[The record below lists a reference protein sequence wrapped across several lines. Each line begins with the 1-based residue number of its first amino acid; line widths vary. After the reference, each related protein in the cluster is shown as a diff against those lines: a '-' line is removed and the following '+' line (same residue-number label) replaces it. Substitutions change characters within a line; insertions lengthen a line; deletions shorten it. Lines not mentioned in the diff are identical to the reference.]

1 MSALV
6 RLYPR
11 PWRERYEKEFL
22 AVLASRPPSIGD
34 RVDIVRG
41 AVDARLHPE
50 LSGDPERSHS
60 VTPAERVAAAS
71 SLAAGALW
79 LAWFGLIVRDFRGWG
94 AGEPE
99 NAPVMV
105 ALSTF
110 AGLALALAHVFVAYA
125 AQGVMH
131 PVGGVG
137 ASIAAVAFVFTAF
150 GGGATA
156 YFALI
161 GSAMLAG
168 ALAGRGLPVALGI
181 GWAASALLVLAVFLV
196 FVAGQGRDVGLLP
209 LALLYGVAWVGVG
222 ATIGLRGVPRP
233 AAATPA
239 SDRETTAVL

>member
-1 MSALV
+1 MSALI

-11 PWRERYEKEFL
+11 PWRERYETEFL

-50 LSGDPERSHS
+50 LSADADGRRGLTPPERI
-60 VTPAERVAAAS
+60 AAGA

-79 LAWFGLIVRDFRGWG
+79 LAWFGLIVRDFRGWD

-99 NAPVMV
+99 NAALGV
-105 ALSTF
+105 ALSAF
-110 AGLALALAHVFVAYA
+110 AGLALAVAHVFVAYA

-168 ALAGRGLPVALGI
+168 SLAGRGLPAALAI
-181 GWAASALLVLAVFLV
+181 GWAASALLVLGVFV
-196 FVAGQGRDVGLLP
+196 AFVAGQGRDVSWLP
-209 LALLYGVAWVGVG
+209 LGLLYGVAWVGVG
-222 ATIGLRGVPRP
+222 AVLGLRGVPRP
-233 AAATPA
+233 AAETPA
-239 SDRETTAVL
+239 SDHETTAVL

>member
-11 PWRERYEKEFL
+11 PWRERYETEFL
-22 AVLASRPPSIGD
+22 DVLASRPPSIGD

-50 LSGDPERSHS
+50 LAGDPEGSHRL
-60 VTPAERVAAAS
+60 TPPERIAAAF

-79 LAWFGLIVRDFRGWG
+79 LAWFGLIVRDFRGWD

-99 NAPVMV
+99 NGAMIV

-110 AGLALALAHVFVAYA
+110 AGLALAVAHVFVAYA
-125 AQGVMH
+125 GQGVMH
-131 PVGGVG
+131 PIGGAV
-137 ASIAAVAFVFTAF
+137 ASIAAVAFTLTAF

-168 ALAGRGLPVALGI
+168 SLAGRGLPVALGI
-181 GWAASALLVLAVFLV
+181 GWAGSALLVLGVFMG
-196 FVAGQGRDVGLLP
+196 FVTGQGRDVGLLP
-209 LALLYGVAWVGVG
+209 LGLLFGVAWVGVG
-222 ATIGLRGVPRP
+222 ATIGLRGIPRP
-233 AAATPA
+233 AAPSPT
-239 SDRETTAVL
+239 SD

>member
-11 PWRERYEKEFL
+11 PWRERYETEFL

-50 LSGDPERSHS
+50 LPGNTAGSHRLTPPERI
-60 VTPAERVAAAS
+60 AAAS

-94 AGEPE
+94 MGEPE
-99 NAPVMV
+99 NAILMV

-110 AGLALALAHVFVAYA
+110 AGLALAVAHVFVAYA
-125 AQGVMH
+125 AQGVMR
-131 PVGGVG
+131 PIGGVG
-137 ASIAAVAFVFTAF
+137 ASIAAVAFVLTAF
-150 GGGATA
+150 GGGESAF
-156 YFALI
+156 FALI

-168 ALAGRGLPVALGI
+168 ALAGRGLPVGLGL
-181 GWAASALLVLAVFLV
+181 GWAASALLVLAVFLG

-209 LALLYGVAWVGVG
+209 LALLFGVAWVGVG
-222 ATIGLRGVPRP
+222 AMIGVRGVPRP
-233 AAATPA
+233 AAETPA
-239 SDRETTAVL
+239 LD